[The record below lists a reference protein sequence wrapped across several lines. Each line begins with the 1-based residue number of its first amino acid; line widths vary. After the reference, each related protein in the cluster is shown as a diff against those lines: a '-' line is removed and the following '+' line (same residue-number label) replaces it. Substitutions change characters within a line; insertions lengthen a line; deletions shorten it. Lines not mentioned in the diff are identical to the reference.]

1 MCRYEFNYAE
11 AIVSAHKRVCHTAI
25 DTSPKWPRMDSWPS
39 RELFKMFLSLKQA
52 ILGRIWRRFEA
63 KTWLDRRSLY
73 AVVSNG
79 NLGAMTWKTDDT
91 FVMASVSSLRKG
103 FVKSECAEY
112 KHKFGHFGR
121 DRPDLLANIV
131 RESKIEALQAKVF
144 DIESKITHIDGFS
157 DKLDGML
164 RSFHDK

>member
-1 MCRYEFNYAE
+1 
-11 AIVSAHKRVCHTAI
+11 
-25 DTSPKWPRMDSWPS
+25 
-39 RELFKMFLSLKQA
+39 
-52 ILGRIWRRFEA
+52 
-63 KTWLDRRSLY
+63 
-73 AVVSNG
+73 
-79 NLGAMTWKTDDT
+79 
-91 FVMASVSSLRKG
+91 MASTMNELIIPRKMYIPANDIILVIQTEIQKPHLCRSRSNAGQNHG

-112 KHKFGHFGR
+112 RHKFGHFGR

-157 DKLDGML
+157 DKLDCML